1 MILGVFWEGVPL
13 RDHFLRSEVA
23 GGRPRRPRGDFVSIF
38 SGFGPPFGDPRGA
51 LWGAFG
57 RQSLQMERLCC
68 SLWCFFRGSIFG
80 AFFRVVKTR
89 ILIPLCSRLLGFA
102 GAPAP
107 KKGSIL
113 EYFWEPSSPLYSSLG
128 GLGMNFNSY
137 FYGGGDLF

>member
-107 KKGSIL
+107 QKGSLL
-113 EYFWEPSSPLYSSLG
+113 ESFWEPKSPLY
-128 GLGMNFNSY
+128 Y
-137 FYGGGDLF
+137 FWVALVAQTGSQRRG